1 VFCSVRVI
9 PWDCGSTAGL
19 AADSPMPRR
28 PRIAF
33 VTYAMHCGGVEA
45 FLLRLG
51 SYLRESCDV
60 EVITTIEPGEWFGR
74 LSGLQIKAHHVA
86 GYTRSGVLAPWQHS
100 VRVRAQL
107 IAGDYD
113 LVFLNHTR
121 HAQATLAGL
130 PEHVVAIPILHNDV
144 EEIYEVGCGNKNAWN
159 AVVGVSPKVASK
171 AREQVLRRPVVEINY
186 GVELPNT
193 DLWGKRPQL
202 STFLELIFVG
212 RLDHLQKG
220 IFWLPNIYQACLDR
234 GVQTRLTIVGDGPD
248 APELQ
253 RRLSETGLQHR
264 VRHLRG
270 LTPAQVYDLLVQ
282 SHILLMPSYY
292 EGLPIA
298 LLESLACGCVPV
310 VSRLPGITDAAV
322 VDGETGLLVEVEN
335 VAGFADAIARL
346 YNDPAK
352 WSQMS
357 SAAYETAK
365 RRYSVEA
372 MGRSYLDLITD
383 ALNGQYPLPRPRK
396 DQRGFDP
403 GVFTWRDFLPD
414 WAREMRQQGRAWL
427 KSWSS

>member
-1 VFCSVRVI
+1 
-9 PWDCGSTAGL
+9 
-19 AADSPMPRR
+19 MPRH
-28 PRIAF
+28 PKIAF

-51 SYLRESCDV
+51 SYLLQEGCNV

-74 LSGLQIKAHHVA
+74 LSELQIKAHHVA
-86 GYTRSGVLAPWQHS
+86 GYTRSGVLAPSQHS
-100 VRVRAQL
+100 LRVGAQL

-113 LVFLNHTR
+113 LVFLNHAR
-121 HAQATLAGL
+121 HAQAALARL
-130 PEHVVAIPILHNDV
+130 PEQVVVVPILHNHV
-144 EEIYEVGCGNKNAWN
+144 EEIYEVGCGNKDAWN
-159 AVVGVSPKVASK
+159 AVVGVSPKVASE
-171 AREQVLRRPVVEINY
+171 ARERVPRRPVVEINY
-186 GVELPNT
+186 GVELPRP
-193 DLWGKRPQL
+193 DLWAKRRQL
-202 STFLELIFVG
+202 NTFLEIIFVG

-220 IFWLPNIYQACLDR
+220 IFWLPDIYQACLDR
-234 GVQTRLTIVGDGPD
+234 GVQARLTIVGDGPD
-248 APELQ
+248 ASELQ
-253 RRLSETGLQHR
+253 RKLSASGLQDR

-270 LTPAQVYDLLVQ
+270 LTPEQVYDLLLQ

-335 VAGFADAIARL
+335 VAGFADAMVCL
-346 YNDPAK
+346 YKDPAK

-357 SAAYETAK
+357 SAAHETAK
-365 RRYSVEA
+365 GRYSVEA

-383 ALNGQYPLPRPRK
+383 ALNGQYPLPRARK

-403 GVFTWRDFLPD
+403 GVFTWRDFVPD